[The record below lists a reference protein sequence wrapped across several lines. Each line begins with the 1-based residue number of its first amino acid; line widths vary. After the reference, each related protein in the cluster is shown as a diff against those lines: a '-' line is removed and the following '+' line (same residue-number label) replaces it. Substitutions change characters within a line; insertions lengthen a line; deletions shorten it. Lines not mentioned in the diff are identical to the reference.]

1 MKNTEVFFRDGSV
14 EGRERGKEGKSNE
27 AERRENTE
35 REATG
40 VNGMATEKRS
50 IAVVWKNVRMM
61 RSRERQSEIMDWIE
75 RSNCDICAVNET
87 GLTGEEYMEV
97 SDGYSW
103 FAANREWTKGRYGG
117 AGFIIKKGIRCEE
130 MIDKM

>member
-1 MKNTEVFFRDGSV
+1 MFFRDGSLK
-14 EGRERGKEGKSNE
+14 GSERGKEGKNNG

-35 REATG
+35 RQATG
-40 VNGMATEKRS
+40 VNSMVTEKIS
-50 IAVVWKNVRMM
+50 LAVVWKNVRKI

-75 RSNCDICAVNET
+75 RSNCDTCAINKT

-103 FAANREWTKGRYGG
+103 FAADREWTKQGG
-117 AGFIIKKGIRCEE
+117 LVVQVSSLNKGFDVRK
-130 MIDKM
+130 